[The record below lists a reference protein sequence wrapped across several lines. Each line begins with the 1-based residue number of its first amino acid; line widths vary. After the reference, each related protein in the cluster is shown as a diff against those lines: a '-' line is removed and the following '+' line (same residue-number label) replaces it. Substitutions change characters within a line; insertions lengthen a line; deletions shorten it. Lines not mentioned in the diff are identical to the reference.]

1 MVESATLT
9 DDLTHVQI
17 KARLHSGME
26 KLLHKDSV
34 FWVVKPQVGREGI
47 SGLGTLLSGAYIEL
61 QPGSK
66 GSQPESY
73 QLLDSPPLAPPDAK
87 GIRVILDSK
96 RPVSSVPAIPFCSG
110 AIG

>member
-1 MVESATLT
+1 MKIL
-9 DDLTHVQI
+9 
-17 KARLHSGME
+17 
-26 KLLHKDSV
+26 

-61 QPGSK
+61 QPGNK
-66 GSQPESY
+66 GAQPANY

-96 RPVSSVPAIPFCSG
+96 SGPALAGRSG
-110 AIG
+110 AVPWVSRRFG